1 MKETYLCWIVYPI
14 KTLDVNHNFK
24 ELKVWQKSRNLT
36 KRIYQET
43 KDFPKVEMI
52 GIVSQMRRSA
62 ISIVSN
68 IAEGCGRNTD
78 KQLKRYLE
86 IAHGSATELE
96 AQLIISKDLGYMKEA
111 VFIELEFMIL
121 EIQKMTL
128 AFHRSLKY

>member
-1 MKETYLCWIVYPI
+1 M
-14 KTLDVNHNFK
+14 NHNFK

>member
-1 MKETYLCWIVYPI
+1 M
-14 KTLDVNHNFK
+14 NHNFK
-24 ELKVWQKSRNLT
+24 ELKVWQKSRSLT
-36 KRIYQET
+36 KSIYQET
-43 KDFPKVEMI
+43 QKFPKEEML

-78 KQLKRYLE
+78 KQLKHYLE

-96 AQLIISKDLGYMKEA
+96 AQLIISKDLGYIQEIE
-111 VFIELEFMIL
+111 FNELEYKIM

-128 AFHRSLKY
+128 AFHRSLK